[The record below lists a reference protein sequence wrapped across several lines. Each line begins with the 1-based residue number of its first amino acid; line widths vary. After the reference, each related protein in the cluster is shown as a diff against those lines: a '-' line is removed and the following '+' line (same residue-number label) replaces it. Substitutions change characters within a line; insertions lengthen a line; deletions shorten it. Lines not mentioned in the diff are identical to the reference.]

1 MTTSGSF
8 RRVEPSGVYSLYA
21 KFPSAPVKKP
31 STKDPGVG
39 RLEAKCGFRRSRPP
53 IPIGSRPPI
62 PIRSRP
68 PFRFEAGHP
77 AFASADRGD
86 DVSARRLG
94 QADMDFGP
102 AETEKG
108 WPGCEGRIGWRWVTA
123 GVARPPQRRSGAG
136 FIHRLAAPRVGLSGP
151 R

>member
-1 MTTSGSF
+1 FFFFKTH
-8 RRVEPSGVYSLYA
+8 PLYGGGA
-21 KFPSAPVKKP
+21 KS
-31 STKDPGVG
+31 
-39 RLEAKCGFRRSRPP
+39 RQSRPC

-94 QADMDFGP
+94 QADVDFGL
-102 AETEKG
+102 AEAEKV
-108 WPGCEGRIGWRWVTA
+108 WPSCEGRIGWRWVTA
-123 GVARPPQRRSGAG
+123 GVARPPQRRS
-136 FIHRLAAPRVGLSGP
+136 
-151 R
+151 